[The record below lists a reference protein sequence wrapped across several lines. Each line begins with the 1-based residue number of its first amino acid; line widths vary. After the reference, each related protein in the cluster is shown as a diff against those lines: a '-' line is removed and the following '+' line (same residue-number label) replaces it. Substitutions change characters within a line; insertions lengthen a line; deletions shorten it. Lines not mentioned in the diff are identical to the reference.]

1 MKELMVRDLPDMER
15 PREKLLLK
23 GAQSLSDAELLAI
36 LLRTGTKED
45 SVIRVAEKLLSVYK
59 NESLGEF
66 ANLSVNDF
74 SKIKGIGKVKA
85 ITVLAALELGKRLA
99 EAPSI
104 ERKKITSPQDVV
116 NYFMPR
122 FRYEKKEH
130 FIVVLLDTKNHI
142 LATPVISVGCL
153 NSSIVHPRE
162 VFREAIVHFAAAMIL
177 VHNHPSGDPTPSKED
192 IHVTHKLIE
201 AGGLMDIK
209 VIDHII
215 IGDNCYIS
223 LKEERVID

>member
-23 GAQSLSDAELLAI
+23 GAQSLSDSELLAI
-36 LLRTGTKED
+36 LLRTGTRED

-66 ANLSVNDF
+66 ANLSVHDF

-99 EAPSI
+99 EAPAI

>member
-99 EAPSI
+99 CLLY
-104 ERKKITSPQDVV
+104 TSRCV
-116 NYFMPR
+116 
-122 FRYEKKEH
+122 
-130 FIVVLLDTKNHI
+130 
-142 LATPVISVGCL
+142 
-153 NSSIVHPRE
+153 
-162 VFREAIVHFAAAMIL
+162 
-177 VHNHPSGDPTPSKED
+177 
-192 IHVTHKLIE
+192 
-201 AGGLMDIK
+201 
-209 VIDHII
+209 
-215 IGDNCYIS
+215 
-223 LKEERVID
+223 

>member
-23 GAQSLSDAELLAI
+23 GAQSLSDAESLAI

-162 VFREAIVHFAAAMIL
+162 VFRESIVHFAAAMIL

>member
-36 LLRTGTKED
+36 LLRTGTRED

>member
-130 FIVVLLDTKNHI
+130 FIVVKKKKKNHI

>member
-1 MKELMVRDLPDMER
+1 MKELMVRVLPDMER

>member
-1 MKELMVRDLPDMER
+1 MTELMLRDLPDMER

-45 SVIRVAEKLLSVYK
+45 SVIRVAEKLLAVYK

-116 NYFMPR
+116 NVFMPR

-142 LATPVISVGCL
+142 LATPVVSVGCL

-177 VHNHPSGDPTPSKED
+177 VHNHPSGDPMPSKED

-201 AGGLMDIK
+201 AGNLMDIK

-223 LKEERVID
+223 LKEERLID